1 MKVLFADDRE
11 SWHTLIDKVLQP
23 REIEVIHARSL
34 KETLNRS
41 ISEDPDVVLIDVS
54 LENGKAYDV
63 IPEIV
68 RNGLPVILIG
78 LKSEGFDEEKAKEL
92 GINYTL
98 RKPFTVEE
106 LVKTL
111 NEAKLKKR
119 PAEREARIILPGGVT
134 HEVTVEANIGTV
146 EVESVNVEPEKE
158 EEAEAIEVEPVKV
171 EALSEPVKVEP
182 EEEAKPERIPTKP
195 EVSEEEIARI
205 TKERVDGIV
214 REIAWE
220 VIPDIAEKVIREEIE
235 KFIKSR
241 KA

>member
-23 REIEVIHARSL
+23 REIEVIHSRSL

-41 ISEDPDVVLIDVS
+41 LSEDPDVVLIDVS

-63 IPEIV
+63 IPEMV
-68 RNGLPVILIG
+68 KNGLPVILIG
-78 LKSEGFDEEKAKEL
+78 LKSEGFDEERAKEL
-92 GINYTL
+92 GVNYTL
-98 RKPFTVEE
+98 KKPFTVEE
-106 LVKTL
+106 LVKTI
-111 NEAKLKKR
+111 NEAKLEKR
-119 PAEREARIILPGGVT
+119 PVEREARIILPGGAT
-134 HEVTVEANIGTV
+134 
-146 EVESVNVEPEKE
+146 P
-158 EEAEAIEVEPVKV
+158 EEAEEEVEAGTIEVEPVKV

-182 EEEAKPERIPTKP
+182 EEAKPEKVHVEP
-195 EVSEEEIARI
+195 EVPEEEIARI
-205 TKERVDGIV
+205 TKERIDEIV